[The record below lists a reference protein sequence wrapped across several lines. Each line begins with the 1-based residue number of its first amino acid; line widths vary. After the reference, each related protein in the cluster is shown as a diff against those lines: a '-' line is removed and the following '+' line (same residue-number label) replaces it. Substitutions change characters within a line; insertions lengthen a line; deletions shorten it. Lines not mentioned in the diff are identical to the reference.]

1 MSNIPKNVVKAAK
14 ANPAA
19 AKNFNKYFHEV
30 EPKILVAQKK
40 FAAEMN
46 KQVQIA
52 LKNYFKNEKVKL
64 PEAEIK
70 KMEAESAKVCAK
82 LCKAGDK
89 IVKAEFKKM
98 SAGVVAAVAEKK
110 PCKKAK

>member
-1 MSNIPKNVVKAAK
+1 MSNVPKNVVKAAK

-30 EPKILVAQKK
+30 EPKILAAQKK
-40 FAAEMN
+40 FANEMN

-52 LKNYFKNEKVKL
+52 LKNYFKAEKVKM
-64 PEAEIK
+64 PEEAIK
-70 KMEAESAKVCAK
+70 KMEIESVKFCEK

-89 IVKAEFKKM
+89 IVKNEFKKM
-98 SAGVVAAVAEKK
+98 SAGVKVAVAK
-110 PCKKAK
+110 KKAK

>member
-1 MSNIPKNVVKAAK
+1 MANVPKNVVKAAK

-30 EPKILVAQKK
+30 EPKIMAAQKK

-46 KQVQIA
+46 KQVQTA
-52 LKNYFKNEKVKL
+52 LKNYFKGEKVKL
-64 PEAEIK
+64 PEEEIK
-70 KMEAESAKVCAK
+70 KMEAESAKICEK

-89 IVKAEFKKM
+89 VVKAEFKKM
-98 SAGVVAAVAEKK
+98 SAGVVAAMGA
-110 PCKKAK
+110 KKAK